1 MSSLIILDIFWETLN
16 ERVDIGTL
24 EKCTKGI
31 PGVYDTFQTPR
42 LNQKIMFDKLI
53 EIKQNGGK
61 ECKQRRRYG
70 FKGEPGDLLEG
81 AFEQADL
88 DPNQLFI
95 TNVRAHADGI
105 MLTGC
110 VKYRCHYEKC
120 IDHSEG
126 QLRFVENLYKS
137 TSGEMPVRVLKSC
150 DSILEQ
156 FLT

>member
-1 MSSLIILDIFWETLN
+1 M
-16 ERVDIGTL
+16 
-24 EKCTKGI
+24 
-31 PGVYDTFQTPR
+31 YDTFQTPR

-53 EIKQNGGK
+53 EINQNGGK
-61 ECKQRRRYG
+61 ECKQRRRHG

-95 TNVRAHADGI
+95 TN
-105 MLTGC
+105 MLIGC

-126 QLRFVENLYKS
+126 QLRFVENLYNS